1 MVGVVVAYDDM
12 EKMVSITGKSS
23 PFLLV
28 SLYSL
33 CADVAIVDD
42 GSGYLMD
49 LVVWK
54 GEPPTGRKP
63 KFSFDDLK
71 EVSLHSII
79 KAKGSLGEFRGN
91 KQLLLRRIAVL
102 HDTNDEVDAW
112 TETIKFKKNV
122 LSKPW
127 HLAEEF
133 INEERGRV
141 MGAIE
146 EEERRKEKKR
156 RKDEQT
162 LRRKEKELEKA
173 AREEKRKGKAVEES
187 ARGNQVGAEG
197 ATTEVGYRGRRRVT
211 GPEKSEPLLPG
222 REPLDHPTS
231 QREETSQPPAL
242 ESIYRGR
249 RRQSP
254 RPWPSSVSPDLKPA
268 DGSAPTLAQASRPS
282 KLQPLNTHCSEL
294 DEYGQEPSYKR
305 RRYSP
310 PTLELGLQPSS
321 QRSEILE
328 SSFRGCRRSSRAPLQ
343 LTVSNITLLESST
356 SSEFLAGAQSQ
367 PSAGA
372 GSYVGRR
379 RTRSESASII
389 QGLHENHPPSKLET
403 IPSSPPRVVRKS
415 RSSRYSPRR
424 LRVPRTDAP
433 RGTSP
438 GADFPQPMPE
448 KVPSSIESSTSI
460 YRGRRRRAGSETA
473 SVVDPTTVPT
483 ISRTKP
489 ETVEPPPLLSA
500 LAECPSE
507 PSYRGR
513 RRRGETA
520 TSSQPSR
527 GSSIFLNPVEEKSD
541 YGRWAGSTVSKDPA
555 LPSSP
560 PGDGDGSRYRGRR
573 RAQIS

>member
-1 MVGVVVAYDDM
+1 M
-12 EKMVSITGKSS
+12 
-23 PFLLV
+23 
-28 SLYSL
+28 
-33 CADVAIVDD
+33 DD

-127 HLAEEF
+127 HLTEEF
-133 INEERGRV
+133 INEER
-141 MGAIE
+141 AIE
-146 EEERRKEKKR
+146 EEEGRKEKKR

-173 AREEKRKGKAVEES
+173 AREKKRKGKVVEES
-187 ARGNQVGAEG
+187 ARGNHVGAEV
-197 ATTEVGYRGRRRVT
+197 AATEVGYRGRRRLT
-211 GPEKSEPLLPG
+211 GPEKSEPLLPV
-222 REPLDHPTS
+222 REPLDDSTS
-231 QREETSQPPAL
+231 QREETSQPPAP

-254 RPWPSSVSPDLKPA
+254 SPWPPSVSPDLKLA
-268 DGSAPTLAQASRPS
+268 DGSAPILAQASRLS
-282 KLQPLNTHCSEL
+282 KLQPLNTHCSEP

-343 LTVSNITLLESST
+343 LTASNIALLENST
-356 SSEFLAGAQSQ
+356 SEFLVGVQSQ

-379 RTRSESASII
+379 RTRSESASIN
-389 QGLHENHPPSKLET
+389 QGLRDNHPLSKLET
-403 IPSSPPRVVRKS
+403 IPSSPPRVVRRS
-415 RSSRYSPRR
+415 RSSRYSPRE

-433 RGTSP
+433 RDTSP

-448 KVPSSIESSTSI
+448 RVPSSIESLTSI

-473 SVVDPTTVPT
+473 SVIDPTTVPT
-483 ISRTKP
+483 INRTKL
-489 ETVEPPPLLSA
+489 ETVEPSPPLSVLV
-500 LAECPSE
+500 ECPSE
-507 PSYRGR
+507 SSYRGR

-541 YGRWAGSTVSKDPA
+541 CGRWTGSTVPKDPA
-555 LPSSP
+555 LPPSFP